1 MKIEFYK
8 IWYPILDP
16 DSSAFKKIWS
26 GEMSEGRKLGK
37 GKKVGEKTTESHE
50 GMKRKKVKDK
60 KRNF

>member
-1 MKIEFYK
+1 
-8 IWYPILDP
+8 
-16 DSSAFKKIWS
+16 
-26 GEMSEGRKLGK
+26 MSEGRKLGK